1 MVGDIERT
9 RLKDTKKIIF
19 FLGVNDGIIPKMATN
34 GGIITDSDR
43 DFLKAD
49 EKEGFVLAP
58 TARENI
64 LDVYKRQGIY
74 SGLILP

>member
-19 FLGVNDGIIPKMATN
+19 FLGVNDGIIPKMAIN

-49 EKEGFVLAP
+49 EKEGICFSP
-58 TARENI
+58 NSQRKYI
-64 LDVYKRQGIY
+64 
-74 SGLILP
+74 